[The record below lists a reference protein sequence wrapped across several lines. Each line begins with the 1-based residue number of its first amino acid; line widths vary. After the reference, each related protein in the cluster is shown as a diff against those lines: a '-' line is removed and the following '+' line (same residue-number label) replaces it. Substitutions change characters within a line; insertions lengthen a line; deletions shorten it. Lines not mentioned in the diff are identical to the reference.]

1 MLMSN
6 HILKYINEDYFNDI
20 EITDD
25 DIETQYP
32 VANITEE
39 TDYSV
44 IFQLSVSYNYPFN
57 YKLLD
62 NLVSKITKLIKII
75 EYYMRNCDAF
85 TRIGNIDI
93 VLSSH
98 FNKVKNYSNYCVF
111 YDENEK
117 SLSDAYIEA
126 HCNYL
131 FTRPNDL
138 SLLLMSAFVKFHK
151 LSNIGCHSVILKN
164 KTLDRQIK
172 FNAGIENI
180 FKTSN
185 SSKAPSIWREY
196 TNNIYVMIKHFEMSL
211 PSFYGKCLKK
221 YGNNNDAINYPSNFN
236 KCAYHGDRYRVK
248 YLRKLPKFNY
258 IEIVQPGTGADIMA
272 FKSESGTF
280 QDDIIECPNWS
291 DITLPNFKEQCHKII
306 QMYYQQQRDFVMLVN
321 SYAEKTINITY
332 VLDGTY
338 ILDGDEY
345 VIEFVNVPLS
355 DEPDKLIYNNAVSI
369 NMMIQTG
376 LYDLDSAMNEYMNI
390 YTPMSAAEAE
400 PVRQKYIECFIKRE
414 S

>member
-44 IFQLSVSYNYPFN
+44 IFQLSVPYNYPFN
-57 YKLLD
+57 YDLLD

-85 TRIGNIDI
+85 TRIENIDI

-164 KTLDRQIK
+164 KT
-172 FNAGIENI
+172 
-180 FKTSN
+180 
-185 SSKAPSIWREY
+185 
-196 TNNIYVMIKHFEMSL
+196 
-211 PSFYGKCLKK
+211 
-221 YGNNNDAINYPSNFN
+221 
-236 KCAYHGDRYRVK
+236 
-248 YLRKLPKFNY
+248 
-258 IEIVQPGTGADIMA
+258 
-272 FKSESGTF
+272 
-280 QDDIIECPNWS
+280 
-291 DITLPNFKEQCHKII
+291 
-306 QMYYQQQRDFVMLVN
+306 
-321 SYAEKTINITY
+321 
-332 VLDGTY
+332 
-338 ILDGDEY
+338 
-345 VIEFVNVPLS
+345 
-355 DEPDKLIYNNAVSI
+355 
-369 NMMIQTG
+369 
-376 LYDLDSAMNEYMNI
+376 
-390 YTPMSAAEAE
+390 
-400 PVRQKYIECFIKRE
+400 
-414 S
+414 